1 MDGSVALMGEMKHRA
16 AARGGDARVG
26 TPRVPAER
34 HAGIIFPAA
43 RRLTRD
49 SGFHRLARA
58 EGICFTAMDGRPNE
72 RTRRWVSEL
81 SVRTLAAPEDAWD
94 LGPLA
99 VLFQD
104 EAEARSVVG
113 RACRQL
119 AEGRGL
125 TLESPLEA
133 VGSDG
138 LSVLLSVL
146 ELCAVLHAR
155 HRDARHGLI
164 EQLLVRSLD
173 GARELSLFSVVDDP
187 R

>member
-1 MDGSVALMGEMKHRA
+1 MKHRA

-49 SGFHRLARA
+49 SGVHRLARA
-58 EGICFTAMDGRPNE
+58 EGICATAMDGRPDE
-72 RTRRWVSEL
+72 RARRWVREL
-81 SVRTLAAPEDAWD
+81 AARTLATRAESWD

-125 TLESPLEA
+125 TLDAPLEA

-138 LSVLLSVL
+138 VSVLLSVL

-155 HRDARHGLI
+155 HRDTPAGLV

-173 GARELSLFSVVDDP
+173 DAHELSLFSVVEDP